1 MPRSG
6 YRRAA
11 RQLRSA
17 VQVRRY
23 AAARGIEVE
32 AVESSYKGDMDIRGL
47 FGMSDEV
54 RKGFSNVAVN
64 IRVKSE
70 ANVEDFTEMA
80 LFSPV
85 YDIVSNS
92 LPVEFMLTKT

>member
-1 MPRSG
+1 M
-6 YRRAA
+6 
-11 RQLRSA
+11 
-17 VQVRRY
+17 
-23 AAARGIEVE
+23 E

-54 RKGFSNVAVN
+54 RSGFSKVAVD

-70 ANVEDFTEMA
+70 ASVEELTEMA

-92 LPVEFMLTKT
+92 LPVDFTLTKT